1 MSGASKGTGAQG
13 AAPLEVGLLMFKDM
27 LLLDYVGPWEVFSSL
42 PSGLARVH
50 RVAPSL
56 EPVIAAKGFAVE
68 PDTRLD
74 QCPPLDVL
82 CIPGGP
88 GVTPLFEDAQ
98 LLEFIRRQAQQARF
112 VGSVCTGSL
121 LLGAA
126 GLLQGRRAACH
137 WLSLPLLAA
146 FGAQPD
152 PSRIVQDG
160 PIVTGGGVTA
170 GIDFGLHLVGEI
182 WGREV
187 AESIQ
192 LAIEYDPQPPF
203 QAGSPRTA
211 PAALV
216 ERIRQA
222 SVPMQAMREQQVRQA
237 ASRLDQMSRPGSSQ
251 SGAD

>member
-1 MSGASKGTGAQG
+1 VNGASKGTGAAV

-42 PSGLARVH
+42 PPGLARVH
-50 RVAPSL
+50 RVALSL
-56 EPVIAAKGFAVE
+56 EPVIAAKGFAVH

-98 LLEFIRRQAQQARF
+98 LLEFIRCQARRARF

-182 WGREV
+182 WGRDV

-211 PAALV
+211 PVDLV
-216 ERIRQA
+216 DRVRLA
-222 SVPMQAMREQQVRQA
+222 SAPMQALREQQVREAAARVQA
-237 ASRLDQMSRPGSSQ
+237 ASRQHPSHI
-251 SGAD
+251 GAD